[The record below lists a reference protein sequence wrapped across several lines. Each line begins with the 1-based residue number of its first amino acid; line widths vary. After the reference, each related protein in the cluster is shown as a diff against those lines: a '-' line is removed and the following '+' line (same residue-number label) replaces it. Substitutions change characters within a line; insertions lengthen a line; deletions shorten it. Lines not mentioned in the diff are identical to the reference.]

1 MVTNVVLD
9 RLRPVRLACQS
20 GKLTDE
26 LGEWFFQHRR
36 CGRNRRCGCCRGAG
50 NGEVSDSVDK
60 TTLFH
65 VDKESIV
72 VQEISSDEGA
82 SDVCNQ
88 ENPAK
93 RSSEAKI
100 EHDGA

>member
-1 MVTNVVLD
+1 MTNVVLD
-9 RLRPVRLACQS
+9 RLRPVRLARQS
-20 GKLTDE
+20 GKLTEE
-26 LGEWFFQHRR
+26 LGERFFQHRR
-36 CGRNRRCGCCRGAG
+36 YGRDRRCGCCKGAG
-50 NGEVSDSVDK
+50 NGQVGERVDK
-60 TTLFH
+60 TTVFH

-82 SDVCNQ
+82 SDICNQ